1 MKPVRQYLE
10 YRLYL
15 HDHYESRRAE
25 DGFFSYRYMARKVG
39 MDHGYLVKLL
49 QQKVHLAE
57 GHIPKFVEFCGL
69 QGRDAEYFR
78 TLVHFNKSKNPD
90 ETGLLFEKLMAMAG
104 LEAHPVEKDQFEYY
118 TAWYHSAIRALLG
131 HLKFRGDYENLGK
144 HLSPP
149 ITGKQARESVGL
161 LERLALVRKDDEGG
175 YRPTEALITTGANLQ
190 AAAVR
195 QFQREMIKL
204 AEESLVRHPK
214 EQRDIS
220 TVTLSLEAADL
231 GEVRERIAALRQS
244 LMSLAAKSA
253 KPDVVYQLNLQLFPL
268 SQIKQA
274 AR

>member
-1 MKPVRQYLE
+1 MLRVKQYLE

-15 HDHYESRRAE
+15 HEFYEARRAE
-25 DGFFSYRYMARKVG
+25 DDFFSYRFMARKVG

-57 GHIPKFVEFCGL
+57 GHIEKFIEFCGL
-69 QGRDAEYFR
+69 EGRDAEYFK

-90 ETGLLFEKLMAMAG
+90 ETGILFEKLMAMAG
-104 LEAHPVEKDQFEYY
+104 IETHTVEKDQFEFY

-131 HLKFRGDYENLGK
+131 HLKFSGDCEDLGK
-144 HLSPP
+144 RLSPP
-149 ITGKQARESVGL
+149 VVGKQVKESISL
-161 LERLALVRKDDEGG
+161 LERLKLIRRNTEGE
-175 YRPTEALITTGANLQ
+175 YAPTESLITTGANLQ

-214 EQRDIS
+214 DQRDIS

-231 GEVRERIAALRQS
+231 EEIRHRISALRQS
-244 LMSLAAKSA
+244 IMNMAAKA
-253 KPDVVYQLNLQLFPL
+253 TRPDSVYQLNVQLFPL
-268 SQIKQA
+268 SQTRQV
-274 AR
+274 R